1 MQVYNSDLCLK
12 LGRRIAA
19 ARKNCH
25 MTQEQLSAKAH
36 VTSRHIS
43 DIERGLISPSYDV
56 LRSLIIALNIS
67 ADTLFF
73 PDYEETDPIFR
84 ELTACYRK
92 YPESKRTALVQT
104 VDFLIETILIDE
116 K

>member
-12 LGRRIAA
+12 LGRCIAA

-25 MTQEQLSAKAH
+25 MTQEQLSAKSH

-43 DIERGLISPSYDV
+43 DIERGLISPSFDV

-73 PDYEETDPIFR
+73 PDHEETDPVFQ

-92 YPESKRTALVQT
+92 CPESKRAALVQT
-104 VDFLIETILIDE
+104 VGFLLETFLIDKE
-116 K
+116 

>member
-84 ELTACYRK
+84 ELPKMPRK
-92 YPESKRTALVQT
+92 QAYCISPNCRLFNRNYPY
-104 VDFLIETILIDE
+104 
-116 K
+116 

>member
-56 LRSLIIALNIS
+56 LRSLIIAFEHICRHS
-67 ADTLFF
+67 VFF
-73 PDYEETDPIFR
+73 PIMKKQIQFFEI
-84 ELTACYRK
+84 TACYRK
-92 YPESKRTALVQT
+92 CPESKRTALVQT

>member
-1 MQVYNSDLCLK
+1 MFKTWQAYCCCQ
-12 LGRRIAA
+12 
-19 ARKNCH
+19 KNCH

-73 PDYEETDPIFR
+73 PDYEETDPIF
-84 ELTACYRK
+84 
-92 YPESKRTALVQT
+92 ES
-104 VDFLIETILIDE
+104 
-116 K
+116 